1 MKQHKSI
8 RDRNVDANKVP
19 QGSKEVIYFQVI
31 ILTVGN
37 IYHIL
42 SFQDV
47 LPAHSTNSRIGAPR
61 RRFVEDEEA
70 YGHGDSVVGI
80 KDVKPDDPVV
90 VLSDSAQLPT
100 ANGLGK
106 RGLKRRRIVSDD
118 EEEGQSADVSREDEK
133 KVKRKRVKEEEPI
146 RYFVFLF
153 LIFVI
158 LSIFLFLQFI
168 NQSKK
173 TNPRSQ
179 VELPHVPQCLVI
191 AHRFRQSVSWDPSP
205 RKPFATLHSKV
216 HKRNEVL

>member
-1 MKQHKSI
+1 MAQHKSI
-8 RDRNVDANKVP
+8 GDRNADANKGP

-31 ILTVGN
+31 ILTFGN

-70 YGHGDSVVGI
+70 C

-133 KVKRKRVKEEEPI
+133 KLKRKRVKEEEPI

-158 LSIFLFLQFI
+158 LSIFLFLYFI

-179 VELPHVPQCLVI
+179 GELPHVPQCLVI
-191 AHRFRQSVSWDPSP
+191 AHRFRQSWDPSP
-205 RKPFATLHSKV
+205 RKPVATLHSKV